1 MPDLS
6 GKLLQVEKM
15 IERKKGTK
23 IVILGSADSGK
34 TTTIENLLN
43 RKNERVT
50 KIEHKG
56 TTVALDYGNTVIDGE
71 RIHIFATP
79 GQERFQFMREIL
91 SNGLD
96 GAIVIVDNSNGVTDV
111 DKKIMDNLNSNNVP
125 YVIFCNKQD
134 IAPGSLESP
143 YIKDDTPIVP
153 TTAKTG
159 EGIQEGLE
167 TLMDL
172 MKN

>member
-1 MPDLS
+1 M
-6 GKLLQVEKM
+6 
-15 IERKKGTK
+15 ERKKGTK

-34 TTTIENLLN
+34 TTTIENILN
-43 RKNERVT
+43 RKKEKVT

-56 TTVALDYGNTVIDGE
+56 TTVALDYGNTMINGE

-79 GQERFQFMREIL
+79 GQERFHFMRQIL

-96 GAIVIVDNSNGVTDV
+96 GAIVVIDNSKGITNTD
-111 DKKIMDNLNSNNVP
+111 KQILENLNSNNVP

-134 IAPGSLESP
+134 IVPGKIESP
-143 YIKDDTPIVP
+143 HIRADAPIVP

-159 EGIQEGLE
+159 EGINEGLE
-167 TLMDL
+167 TLLEL
-172 MKN
+172 MEN